1 MIHYLTEQVREDIA
15 RVHESVPIQSV
26 KAQLF
31 MQRWGLEKF
40 QKIFFRIQMS
50 FVIAAFKKWKHQI
63 EEDKHNEKKS
73 NYMKLKASKNL
84 KHLGNR
90 LRNKDLHHAFEIW
103 WSGVEKQRI
112 AEETER
118 NDTAVRI
125 IQRCARAY
133 IARIVIRDLKNR
145 MKKELDKR
153 SATIIQALYR
163 GVSTRQQVSEL
174 LSQIEMN
181 RAVCC
186 VQRAWRGRMGRIM
199 FKESKRVARELWATK
214 LVQNAWR
221 GRHARALMATMRLQ
235 RRRKAAAI
243 TLQSHFR
250 RLLCR
255 KQLSVRRSGALEHK
269 MACRIQAR
277 IRGKIARRG
286 VQSRV
291 DARDK
296 LKKLRYNAAVKIQNL
311 ARGRKAY
318 ITYMLKLQAYR
329 KSREKGNKAATR
341 VQAIYRGRLARRLVR
356 DMSGENHDEMIER
369 AREYT
374 EIWDEDSQGYF
385 YYNNYTEAALWEP
398 PSGGFTKADGKLVLR
413 NGK

>member
-1 MIHYLTEQVREDIA
+1 
-15 RVHESVPIQSV
+15 
-26 KAQLF
+26 
-31 MQRWGLEKF
+31 
-40 QKIFFRIQMS
+40 
-50 FVIAAFKKWKHQI
+50 
-63 EEDKHNEKKS
+63 
-73 NYMKLKASKNL
+73 
-84 KHLGNR
+84 
-90 LRNKDLHHAFEIW
+90 
-103 WSGVEKQRI
+103 
-112 AEETER
+112 
-118 NDTAVRI
+118 
-125 IQRCARAY
+125 
-133 IARIVIRDLKNR
+133 
-145 MKKELDKR
+145 
-153 SATIIQALYR
+153 
-163 GVSTRQQVSEL
+163 
-174 LSQIEMN
+174 
-181 RAVCC
+181 
-186 VQRAWRGRMGRIM
+186 
-199 FKESKRVARELWATK
+199 
-214 LVQNAWR
+214 
-221 GRHARALMATMRLQ
+221 
-235 RRRKAAAI
+235 
-243 TLQSHFR
+243 
-250 RLLCR
+250 
-255 KQLSVRRSGALEHK
+255 